1 MAGRGAGGQ
10 AGYALAVVVGLITL
24 LMVVGVGLSQVA
36 RLQLKAAQ
44 RQEERARAYYLAR
57 AAVARAQ
64 FELTRLW
71 AQGDPYRARADG
83 AWRRWESSEGTVLY
97 SMQDEGGKLNL
108 NQATAPVLERLL
120 ASIGLAGRRLAVVRD
135 SLLDWVDEDGL
146 ARQAGAED
154 GWYRRSRRYL
164 PRNGPLTSP
173 AELALVRGV
182 DGALAFGT
190 GWGDPASAQPA
201 GEGLWQ
207 VLTVYRRNRKV
218 DLNSA
223 PLKVLLAL
231 PGLNPSRAAKLVEAR
246 RRYPFR
252 GFQRVARI
260 LGARSFR
267 DLAPWLT
274 VAPGRL
280 YTVVARAK
288 LAGGRARH
296 ELMAVVEVRP
306 RGHPGVRF
314 WLDDVVQS
322 GGEAKGG

>member
-1 MAGRGAGGQ
+1 MARGRGGQ

-36 RLQLKAAQ
+36 RLQLKAA
-44 RQEERARAYYLAR
+44 RKQEEQARAYYLAR
-57 AAVARAQ
+57 AAVARAG

-71 AQGDPYRARADG
+71 ARGDPYRARADG
-83 AWRRWESSEGTVLY
+83 VWRRWDSAEGTVFY
-97 SMQDEGGKLNL
+97 SVQDEGGKFNI
-108 NQATAPVLERLL
+108 NQITAPVLERVL
-120 ASIGLAGRRLAVVRD
+120 AGIGLAGPRLAVVRD
-135 SLLDWVDEDGL
+135 SLLDWADEDGL
-146 ARQAGAED
+146 PRQAGAEEQ
-154 GWYRRSRRYL
+154 WYLGRRPRYL
-164 PRNGPLTSP
+164 PRNGPLANP
-173 AELALVRGV
+173 AELPLVRGV
-182 DGALAFGT
+182 NGELAFGS
-190 GWGDPASAQPA
+190 GWGDPDSAQPA

-207 VLTVYRRNRKV
+207 VLTTFRRGRKV

-231 PGLNPSRAAKLVEAR
+231 PGLPPDKARRLVEAR
-246 RRYPFR
+246 RRFPFR

-260 LGARSFR
+260 LGSRKFR

-274 VAPGRL
+274 VAPRRL

-288 LAGGRARH
+288 LAEGRARH

-306 RGHPGVRF
+306 RGTPRFRF

-322 GGEAKGG
+322 GGGAKGG